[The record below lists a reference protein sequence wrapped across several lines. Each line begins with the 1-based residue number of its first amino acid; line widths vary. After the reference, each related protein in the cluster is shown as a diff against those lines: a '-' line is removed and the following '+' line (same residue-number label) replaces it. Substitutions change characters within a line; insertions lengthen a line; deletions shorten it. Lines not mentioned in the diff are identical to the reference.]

1 METVTVGRTY
11 DVGAETLSAAI
22 ADVETF
28 YDAAGFEVSREGT
41 HLELV
46 KRLAVARFELEV
58 RLRDDDAALSYE
70 MVDGPF
76 DAMETRYLVDGGDG
90 ESRLTIETTFDAP
103 SSGFGTF
110 INGALIKRQRKSELD
125 AAETMLTERAGASEQ

>member
-1 METVTVGRTY
+1 METVTVERTY

-22 ADVETF
+22 ADVEAF
-28 YDAAGFEVSREGT
+28 YDAAGFEVAREGD

-46 KRLAVARFELEV
+46 KRLAVARFELDV

-76 DAMETRYLVDGGDG
+76 DAMETRYLVDGVDG
-90 ESRLTIETTFDAP
+90 GSRLSIETTFDAP

-110 INGALIKRQRKSELD
+110 INGALIKRQRKGELD
-125 AAETMLTERAGASEQ
+125 AAETVLTE